1 MPIHEKNDNITFNF
15 IIGTKAQFIKTIPV
29 INEFLKS
36 GKKVKL
42 YDLKQHSETTSN
54 LREKIIGKY
63 IYIELSKNKINLGTY
78 SNLILWFFKTIIKI
92 IFYPDKNIKSNY
104 CFVHGDTLSTLL
116 GSFFVKRNRGNLVLL
131 EAGHPVPGIFK
142 HFPESVIRYIV
153 AKISNKLI
161 VNGESQINQLKKWNV
176 KGSILQ
182 ISTNTIYDSFI
193 GVELNQNHNKNKVT
207 VAIHRTEN
215 INNKIKLKLL
225 VNFLVQISERF
236 EINWYIHIPTR
247 NKLKVEQPNLK

>member
-1 MPIHEKNDNITFNF
+1 MPIDEKNDNLTFNF

-36 GKKVKL
+36 DKKVKL
-42 YDLKQHSETTSN
+42 YDLKQHSETTSD
-54 LREKIIGKY
+54 LRKKIIGKY

-153 AKISNKLI
+153 AKISNKL
-161 VNGESQINQLKKWNV
+161 
-176 KGSILQ
+176 
-182 ISTNTIYDSFI
+182 TI
-193 GVELNQNHNKNKVT
+193 
-207 VAIHRTEN
+207 
-215 INNKIKLKLL
+215 
-225 VNFLVQISERF
+225 
-236 EINWYIHIPTR
+236 
-247 NKLKVEQPNLK
+247 